1 MLGTLILAWNWRSSL
16 NSKKPS
22 KVLTIP
28 SIPRFRC
35 TNLMMA
41 LLLSL
46 LLMAAMPTTTSRNTH
61 VYRPIIFIGQ
71 DHSTCEPCA
80 TVPCALCLHSSVL
93 AHSRLIQVD
102 FPAAYPESL
111 SSLADDDVMPTLAAD
126 DADLHHSCVVGK
138 ISSTLKPSLNFA
150 FLLEG
155 PAVRRVST
163 SLEARGS
170 PSAAACYLLGHG

>member
-1 MLGTLILAWNWRSSL
+1 M
-16 NSKKPS
+16 
-22 KVLTIP
+22 
-28 SIPRFRC
+28 
-35 TNLMMA
+35 
-41 LLLSL
+41 
-46 LLMAAMPTTTSRNTH
+46 
-61 VYRPIIFIGQ
+61 
-71 DHSTCEPCA
+71 
-80 TVPCALCLHSSVL
+80 L

-138 ISSTLKPSLNFA
+138 IA